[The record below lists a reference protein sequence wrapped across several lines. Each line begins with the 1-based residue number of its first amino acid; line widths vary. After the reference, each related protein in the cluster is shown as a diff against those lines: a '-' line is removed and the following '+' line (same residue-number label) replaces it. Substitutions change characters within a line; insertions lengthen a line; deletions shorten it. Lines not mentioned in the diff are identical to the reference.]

1 MHSCVHRLSRHLRN
15 GKVKLDRL
23 ASIPDF
29 GNRRKI
35 FRTDSS
41 PQEITRDGI
50 IFPYQRDMV
59 HDARARARD
68 THVREMRRWLFSIWK
83 ENICLCTQLTA
94 DRLTVREIR
103 TPLSIS
109 DWLYIRQSEGGGR
122 QGRHPVTRQ
131 TSDGSGINGEY
142 WLEILE
148 ILKRSRARPDVSRA
162 SRDWNLTLPYY
173 PNRTKGTFDEIWNI
187 RVIPLFA
194 PPPLKPVLGKKCTT
208 EYTLGIYSENLIKDP
223 G

>member
-1 MHSCVHRLSRHLRN
+1 
-15 GKVKLDRL
+15 
-23 ASIPDF
+23 
-29 GNRRKI
+29 
-35 FRTDSS
+35 
-41 PQEITRDGI
+41 
-50 IFPYQRDMV
+50 
-59 HDARARARD
+59 
-68 THVREMRRWLFSIWK
+68 MRRWLFSIWK

-109 DWLYIRQSEGGGR
+109 DWLDIRQGGRRGGGW
-122 QGRHPVTRQ
+122 HPVTRQ

-148 ILKRSRARPDVSRA
+148 ILKRNRARPGVSRI

-173 PNRTKGTFDEIWNI
+173 PNRTKGTLDEIWNI
-187 RVIPLFA
+187 RVMPLLA
-194 PPPLKPVLGKKCTT
+194 SAYKPVLGEKTHDR
-208 EYTLGIYSENLIKDP
+208 IYIGNISRKSNKRS